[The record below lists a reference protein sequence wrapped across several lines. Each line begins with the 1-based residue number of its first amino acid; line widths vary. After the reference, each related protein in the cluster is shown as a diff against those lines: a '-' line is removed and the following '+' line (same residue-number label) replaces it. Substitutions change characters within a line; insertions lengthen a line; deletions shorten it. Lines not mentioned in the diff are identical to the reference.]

1 MKERLQPFPC
11 HSPRLLSFAILRAV
25 PLLCAPYST
34 IWLPGTGYPYLHYTV
49 CSLLFLSRDS
59 RASAIRKWS
68 NRRGTW
74 RIWGRMGDCAV
85 CSFTGEQAC
94 RTDASGLFFMHS
106 PGERDSSWSC
116 ATGGARNAFS
126 PPATPKTKLLFS
138 RLQASYLLSFP
149 QAKLADSFTSCD
161 ISSGISVS

>member
-49 CSLLFLSRDS
+49 SSLLFLSRDS

-74 RIWGRMGDCAV
+74 RIWGRMGDY
-85 CSFTGEQAC
+85 G
-94 RTDASGLFFMHS
+94 TDASGLFFMHS

-116 ATGGARNAFS
+116 ATGGARNVFS

-149 QAKLADSFTSCD
+149 QVKLADSFTSCD